1 MLLDAIKDLHD
12 QTDLVFTR
20 LNSLENPRL
29 TAAFCGT
36 GVSRHLRHMHD
47 HERAVQNSLTSGV
60 VDYNRRRRNDPGEQD
75 IQLAFETSQHLKQGW
90 LSANLSDRPVAV
102 HSEISIT
109 QNQTLSLQS
118 TLWRELMYMIHHN
131 IHHLAY
137 IKLLFEQQGID
148 LPDTLGQAP
157 ATATHLRHLE
167 ATRSSEGVNASNS
180 FE

>member
-12 QTDLVFTR
+12 QTDLVFTS
-20 LNSLENPRL
+20 LNSLATPRL
-29 TAAFCGT
+29 TAAFYDT

-60 VDYNRRRRNDPGEQD
+60 VDYNQRRRNDPGEQH
-75 IQLAFETSQHLKQGW
+75 IRLALETSQHLQQGW
-90 LSANLSDRPVAV
+90 LSADLSDRPVAV
-102 HSEISIT
+102 HSEISVT
-109 QNQTLSLQS
+109 QNHTLSLQS

-137 IKLLFEQQGID
+137 IKLLLEQQGID

-157 ATATHLRHLE
+157 ATATYYRRHQTT
-167 ATRSSEGVNASNS
+167 A
-180 FE
+180 